1 MPKKTLTTET
11 NNPSVNAFLEK
22 ITATQ
27 SIKPASKRGRL
38 LFAMDATASRGPTWD
53 TACQL
58 QSEMF
63 SASGELGGLEV
74 QLCYFRGFN
83 EFDHTSWLVD
93 TDALRKSM
101 ASVQC
106 LGGHTQIERVLH
118 HAITETKRTKI
129 NAVVFV
135 GDSCEE
141 NVDNL
146 CNTAGQLGVLG
157 VPIFIFQEGHD
168 PHTSQAFRQMATLS
182 QGAYC
187 HFDTG
192 SVQQLRDLMGA
203 VAVYAAGGRKALQ
216 NYSEKQGGSV
226 LQLSYQLDK
235 RR

>member
-1 MPKKTLTTET
+1 MTKKTLATET
-11 NNPSVNAFLEK
+11 NNASVNAFLEK
-22 ITATQ
+22 VASTQ

-38 LFAMDATASRGPTWD
+38 LFAMDATASRESTWD

-83 EFDHTSWLVD
+83 EFDYTSWLID
-93 TDALRKSM
+93 TDALRKNM
-101 ASVQC
+101 AAVQC
-106 LGGHTQIERVLH
+106 LGGHTQIERVLR

-129 NAVVFV
+129 NAIVFV

-141 NVDNL
+141 NVDEL
-146 CNTAGQLGVLG
+146 CNAAGQLGVLS
-157 VPIFIFQEGHD
+157 VPIFIFQEGRD
-168 PHTSQAFRQMATLS
+168 PHTSQVFRQMATLS

-192 SVQQLRDLMGA
+192 SAQQLRDLMSA
-203 VAVYAAGGRKALQ
+203 VAVYAAGGRKALE

-226 LQLSYQLDK
+226 LQLSYQLGK
-235 RR
+235 HR